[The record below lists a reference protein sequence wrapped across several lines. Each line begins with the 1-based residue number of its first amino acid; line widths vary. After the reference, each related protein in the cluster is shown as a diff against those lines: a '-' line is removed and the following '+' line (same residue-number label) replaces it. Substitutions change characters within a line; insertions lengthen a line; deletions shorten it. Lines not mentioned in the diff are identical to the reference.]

1 METPDFY
8 ALMGIVQL
16 QSEMCNFTLCVKF
29 KVMACHRAQNVEK
42 NIFNVNYCILSWWML
57 T

>member
-8 ALMGIVQL
+8 ALMGTVQL
-16 QSEMCNFTLCVKF
+16 QSEACNFTLCEIQSHGVSQGTECGK
-29 KVMACHRAQNVEK
+29 KS
-42 NIFNVNYCILSWWML
+42 IFNVNYCIFSWWML